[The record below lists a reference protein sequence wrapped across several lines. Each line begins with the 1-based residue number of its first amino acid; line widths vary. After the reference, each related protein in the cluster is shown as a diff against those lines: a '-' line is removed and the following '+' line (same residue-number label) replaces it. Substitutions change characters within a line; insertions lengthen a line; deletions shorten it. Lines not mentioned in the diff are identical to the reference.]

1 MDHLQG
7 QVLVAALVSI
17 WEYYGFYLNLTLLDL
32 MSLKELMSAEVVKRV
47 QYNEIPPRVKY
58 SLTEN
63 GEKLIEALD
72 YVTKWS
78 EETLNLLKKNK

>member
-1 MDHLQG
+1 
-7 QVLVAALVSI
+7 
-17 WEYYGFYLNLTLLDL
+17 
-32 MSLKELMSAEVVKRV
+32 MSAEVVKRV